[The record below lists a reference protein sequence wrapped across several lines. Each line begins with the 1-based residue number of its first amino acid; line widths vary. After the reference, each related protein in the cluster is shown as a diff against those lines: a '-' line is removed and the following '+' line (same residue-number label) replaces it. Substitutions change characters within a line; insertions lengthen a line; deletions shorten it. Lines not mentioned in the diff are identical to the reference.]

1 MAPCDLRCSTG
12 ILGPLLFLA
21 YVIDIAD
28 NFVSPVSLFADDCAI
43 IARALTQLTVLPC
56 KETSL
61 DMYSWTPKWQLP
73 SYFSVSERQFASQ
86 MKRNHL
92 HMAKA

>member
-1 MAPCDLRCSTG
+1 MTVP
-12 ILGPLLFLA
+12 F
-21 YVIDIAD
+21 
-28 NFVSPVSLFADDCAI
+28 
-43 IARALTQLTVLPC
+43 IARALTWLTVLPC

-61 DMYSWTPKWQLP
+61 DMYSWTPKWQLL
-73 SYFSVSERQFASQ
+73 SYFSVSEKQFASQ